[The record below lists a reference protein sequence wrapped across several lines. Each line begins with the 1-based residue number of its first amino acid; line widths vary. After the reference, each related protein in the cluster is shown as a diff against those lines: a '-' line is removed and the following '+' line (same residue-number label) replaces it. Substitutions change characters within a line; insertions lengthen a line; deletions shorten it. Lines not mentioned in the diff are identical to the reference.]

1 MTTWTQD
8 TVASAVWSAT
18 HSILYLLTE
27 AGENLLDEISGLIL
41 IDRKNL
47 PTWTKVTI
55 H

>member
-8 TVASAVWSAT
+8 TVASAAWSAA

-27 AGENLLDEISGLIL
+27 AGENLLDQTSDLIL

-47 PTWTKVTI
+47 PTWTQVTI